1 MRYATV
7 ICVAAGLL
15 SHATGAAA
23 RPGSAYDGA
32 WSLAFVTQRGACDSS
47 YNFNVDVSGG
57 IITHPNLVKF
67 RGRVTNRG
75 LVRASVTV
83 QDKHASGVGKLTKNS
98 GQGTWSG
105 YSGSARCSGYWTA
118 QKM

>member
-7 ICVAAGLL
+7 MCMAAALL
-15 SHATGAAA
+15 CHATDAIA
-23 RPGSAYDGA
+23 RPGSSYDGA
-32 WSLAFVTQRGACDSS
+32 WGLLFVTQRGQCDPS
-47 YNFNVDVSGG
+47 YNFNVDISGG

-67 RGRVTNRG
+67 RGRVTKSG
-75 LVRASVTV
+75 VVHASVTV
-83 QDKHASGVGKLTKNS
+83 QDKHADGAGKLTRNS

-105 YSGSARCSGYWTA
+105 YSGNARCSGYWTA